1 MARAGTPCDGLD
13 MEDVKIRDE
22 DYVMLATFRYEL
34 RRFLQFSER
43 AADDAGVT
51 SQQHQAL
58 LAIRAASGA
67 AMPVGALAERLLL
80 RPHSTTG
87 LIDRLQKLGLVE
99 RVRSDGDR
107 RQVLVRLTPMGETL
121 LATLSAAHRA
131 ELRRLTP
138 LLAGLMEFV

>member
-1 MARAGTPCDGLD
+1 MARAATPCDGLD

-99 RVRSDGDR
+99 RVRADGDR

>member
-1 MARAGTPCDGLD
+1 MPCDGLD

-22 DYVMLATFRYEL
+22 DYAMLATFRYEL
-34 RRFLQFSER
+34 RRFLHFSER
-43 AADDAGVT
+43 AAEDAGVT
-51 SQQHQAL
+51 AQQHQAL

-67 AMPVGALAERLLL
+67 AMAVGALAERLLL

-87 LIDRLQKLGLVE
+87 LIDRLQKLDLVE
-99 RVRSDGDR
+99 RFQADGDR

-121 LATLSAAHRA
+121 LATLSEAHRA

-138 LLAGLMEFV
+138 LLAGLTEFV

>member
-1 MARAGTPCDGLD
+1 MPCDGLD

-22 DYVMLATFRYEL
+22 DYALLATFRYEL

-51 SQQHQAL
+51 AQQHQAL
-58 LAIRAASGA
+58 LAIRAAPGA
-67 AMPVGALAERLLL
+67 AMPVGALAERLML

-87 LIDRLQKLGLVE
+87 LIDRLQKLDLVE
-99 RVRSDGDR
+99 RFPADGDR

-121 LATLSAAHRA
+121 LATLSEAHRA

-138 LLAGLMEFV
+138 LLAGLTEFV

>member
-1 MARAGTPCDGLD
+1 

-22 DYVMLATFRYEL
+22 DYAMLATFRYEL

-51 SQQHQAL
+51 AQQHQAL

-67 AMPVGALAERLLL
+67 AMPVGALAERMML

-87 LIDRLQKLGLVE
+87 LIDRLQKLDLVE
-99 RVRSDGDR
+99 RFPADGDR
-107 RQVLVRLTPMGETL
+107 RQVLVRLTLMGEKL
-121 LATLSAAHRA
+121 LATLSEAHRA
-131 ELRRLTP
+131 ELRRLKP
-138 LLAGLMEFV
+138 LLTSLMERV

>member
-1 MARAGTPCDGLD
+1 

-22 DYVMLATFRYEL
+22 DYVMLASFRYEL

-43 AADDAGVT
+43 AADHAGVT

-87 LIDRLQKLGLVE
+87 LIDRLQKLGMVE
-99 RVRSDGDR
+99 RVRADGDR

-121 LATLSAAHRA
+121 LATLSEAHRA